1 MTCELIAEC
10 CQNHNGSR
18 EVLKRMIH
26 AASEAGATYA
36 KIQALRSNELT
47 FRERFEEGE
56 LLADGTTKTIKRPF
70 RAEQER
76 LQKLDLNDEDEVWF
90 VEECKRAGIKPMIT
104 VFTRFSSE
112 RLIDA
117 GYEAVKIASY
127 DCKSTALLKEVT
139 QKFNFVL
146 VSTGASLDT
155 EISDAAKIFKRD
167 QVSFLHCVTIYP
179 TPLEQLHMN
188 RMDWLRQF
196 SSKVG
201 FSDHTSPA
209 NTALKASKLAIAL
222 EADFVER
229 HFTVLE
235 PNETRDGPVSINPKQ
250 LRELCEFA
258 KLPVETRLEKLTA
271 DWQEWNVGLGDR
283 TRELSATELLNRDYY
298 SGRVASWRNGEQV
311 FNK

>member
-1 MTCELIAEC
+1 
-10 CQNHNGSR
+10 
-18 EVLKRMIH
+18 MIH
-26 AASEAGATYA
+26 AATEAGATYA
-36 KIQALRSNELT
+36 KIQALRSSELT
-47 FRERFEEGE
+47 FRERFEDGE
-56 LLADGTTKTIKRPF
+56 FFADGTTKTIKRPF
-70 RAEQER
+70 HAEQQR
-76 LQKLDLNDEDEVWF
+76 LQKLDLNDEDEAWF
-90 VEECKRAGIKPMIT
+90 VKECQRAGIKPMIT

-127 DCKSTALLKEVT
+127 DCKSTALLKEVA
-139 QKFNFVL
+139 QNFKFVL
-146 VSTGASLDT
+146 VSTGASLDA
-155 EISDAAKIFKRD
+155 EISDAAKIFKQN

-188 RMDWLRQF
+188 RMDWLHQY

-201 FSDHTSPA
+201 FSDHTSPV

-235 PNETRDGPVSINPKQ
+235 PNETRDGPVSINPEQ
-250 LRELCEFA
+250 LQDLCEFA

-271 DWQEWNVGLGDR
+271 DWQEWNIGLGER
-283 TRELSATELLNRDYY
+283 TRELSAAELLNRDYY

-311 FNK
+311 SNC